1 MFQDEYFRTGNCSLL
16 LSVENSFKICDKE
29 NIKFKTKVNFKKASL
44 AKPVHLNAPV
54 NLHHKEKQKMA
65 PNLTQDNAFSLK
77 FATFI
82 PNLIAR
88 NNISISESLEMIS
101 HQLFMLQVMCFTTNI
116 KIKVLVE
123 LTAKQNLPFRQSH
136 SY

>member
-1 MFQDEYFRTGNCSLL
+1 MFQDEYFRTANCSLL
-16 LSVENSFKICDKE
+16 LSVENSCKICDKE
-29 NIKFKTKVNFKKASL
+29 NIKFKTKVNFKKAL
-44 AKPVHLNAPV
+44 AKPVYLNAPV

-65 PNLTQDNAFSLK
+65 PNLTQDNSFSLK
-77 FATFI
+77 FAFI

-101 HQLFMLQVMCFTTNI
+101 HQLFMLQVMCFTTSI

-136 SY
+136 SC